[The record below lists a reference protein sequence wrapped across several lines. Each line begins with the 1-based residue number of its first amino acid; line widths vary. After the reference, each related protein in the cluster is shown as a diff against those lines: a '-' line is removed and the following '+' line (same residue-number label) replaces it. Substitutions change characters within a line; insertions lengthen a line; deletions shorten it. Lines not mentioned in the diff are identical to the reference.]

1 MTLTRTK
8 HCGGHSQTDE
18 QSHSFHLKKTFTLIE
33 LLVVI
38 AIIAI
43 LAAMLL
49 PALNNSRNTARQ
61 SSCLNNMKQNM
72 LAWQMYAN
80 ANDGAVLPN
89 KMKFSE
95 SVPYNWA
102 DMIFLKDAFG
112 KQSITKNGE
121 YSRINTLLCPA
132 AEKHKTNYNWIQI
145 EIDYMYRDWFSGA
158 AIPYGSQ
165 ISLMTKV
172 SHAGSYASK
181 SLVWID
187 TWRSTGS
194 FTNYYF
200 QGAKRSD
207 SRADLEVNIGDY
219 RAHPGGAVQSFVD
232 GHAEVNNFFYVTA
245 KGAPSWG
252 YKWVNVWNTAISGG
266 VAKDFRSK

>member
-1 MTLTRTK
+1 MLQMKQKDCSYVPPKASSRR
-8 HCGGHSQTDE
+8 CRN
-18 QSHSFHLKKTFTLIE
+18 FTLIE

-49 PALNNSRNTARQ
+49 PALNTARNYARQ
-61 SSCLNNMKQNM
+61 SSCLNNMKQNL

-89 KMKFSE
+89 KMKYSE

-102 DMIFLKDAFG
+102 DMIFLKDAFE

-121 YSRINTLLCPA
+121 YSRIKTLICPA
-132 AEKHKTNYNWIQI
+132 AEKHKTAYNWIQI
-145 EIDYMYRDWFSGA
+145 ELDYMYRDWFSGA
-158 AIPYGSQ
+158 AVPYGSK
-165 ISLMTKV
+165 ISLMTKINQ
-172 SHAGSYASK
+172 AGAYASK

-187 TWRSTGS
+187 TWRSTGTVTS
-194 FTNYYF
+194 LYF

-207 SRADLEVNIGDY
+207 SRTDLEVNIAEY
-219 RAHPGGAVQSFVD
+219 RAHPGGASQSFVD
-232 GHAEVNNFFYVTA
+232 GHAEVQNYFWVTV

-252 YKWVNVWNTAISGG
+252 YKWVNVWNQDIGG
-266 VAKDFRSK
+266 GAAKDFRCK